1 MVGRLDGR
9 FTGLDADAAGER
21 QEFDPSNTAL
31 QGPYTALFTD
41 YIRRELKFQSELSYE
56 TSGNVR
62 PWNYGEFSNRYL
74 NLVDTLRGA
83 MARNAYLRV
92 FVANG
97 YYDFA
102 TPFHA
107 TEFTFSHLGFEPT
120 YQERVQFAYYDGGHM
135 FYIRP
140 GELKRFKG
148 DVTAFIQ
155 SASAGG
161 AVVPTSQQP
170 H

>member
-1 MVGRLDGR
+1 
-9 FTGLDADAAGER
+9 
-21 QEFDPSNTAL
+21 
-31 QGPYTALFTD
+31 
-41 YIRRELKFQSELSYE
+41 
-56 TSGNVR
+56 
-62 PWNYGEFSNRYL
+62 
-74 NLVDTLRGA
+74 
-83 MARNAYLRV
+83 MARNTHLRV

-140 GELKRFKG
+140 GELKRFKT

-155 SASAGG
+155 SASAAGI
-161 AVVPTSQQP
+161 VVPTSQPP